1 MRRRFYTNW
10 NMFALTRG
18 RELKFNALQ
27 CVGNAIKITDGG
39 VCVDAVR
46 MARIVDPHTGD
57 IVLRGAGASR
67 LSQAM
72 AAGLI
77 ADTLKSDVE
86 AVSRENSGLKAAL
99 GAARLDARMEAR
111 RASELRREKLNGYL
125 REDAVRES
133 RATLREIAWGFAAL
147 GTAVGMS
154 VMTVVAAMMM

>member
-1 MRRRFYTNW
+1 MEAAR
-10 NMFALTRG
+10 
-18 RELKFNALQ
+18 
-27 CVGNAIKITDGG
+27 AIKMI
-39 VCVDAVR
+39 
-46 MARIVDPHTGD
+46 DPRTGD
-57 IVLRGAGASR
+57 IILRGAGASR

-72 AAGLI
+72 AAGLV
-77 ADTLKSDVE
+77 ADTIKGDVE

-111 RASELRREKLNGYL
+111 RASELRREKLDGYL
-125 REDAVRES
+125 RENAVRES

>member
-1 MRRRFYTNW
+1 M
-10 NMFALTRG
+10 
-18 RELKFNALQ
+18 ES
-27 CVGNAIKITDGG
+27 
-39 VCVDAVR
+39 VR
-46 MARIVDPHTGD
+46 TARIVDPRTGD
-57 IVLRGAGASR
+57 IILRGAGASR

-72 AAGLI
+72 AAGLV

-111 RASELRREKLNGYL
+111 RVSELRREKLDGYL

-133 RATLREIAWGFAAL
+133 KATLREIAWGFAAL

-154 VMTVVAAMMM
+154 AMMVVAAMMM

>member
-1 MRRRFYTNW
+1 M
-10 NMFALTRG
+10 
-18 RELKFNALQ
+18 
-27 CVGNAIKITDGG
+27 
-39 VCVDAVR
+39 DAVR
-46 MARIVDPHTGD
+46 MARIVDPQTGD

-72 AAGLI
+72 AAGLV

>member
-1 MRRRFYTNW
+1 MEAAR
-10 NMFALTRG
+10 
-18 RELKFNALQ
+18 
-27 CVGNAIKITDGG
+27 AIKMI
-39 VCVDAVR
+39 
-46 MARIVDPHTGD
+46 DPRTGD
-57 IVLRGAGASR
+57 IILRGAGASR

-72 AAGLI
+72 AAGLV
-77 ADTLKSDVE
+77 ADTIKGDVE

-111 RASELRREKLNGYL
+111 RASKLRREKLDGYL

-147 GTAVGMS
+147 GTAVGVA

>member
-1 MRRRFYTNW
+1 M
-10 NMFALTRG
+10 
-18 RELKFNALQ
+18 ES
-27 CVGNAIKITDGG
+27 
-39 VCVDAVR
+39 VR
-46 MARIVDPHTGD
+46 TARIVDTRTGD
-57 IVLRGAGASR
+57 IILRGAGASR

-72 AAGLI
+72 AAGLV

-133 RATLREIAWGFAAL
+133 KATLREIAWGFAAL
-147 GTAVGMS
+147 GTAVGVA

>member
-1 MRRRFYTNW
+1 MEAART
-10 NMFALTRG
+10 
-18 RELKFNALQ
+18 
-27 CVGNAIKITDGG
+27 IKMI
-39 VCVDAVR
+39 
-46 MARIVDPHTGD
+46 DPRTGD
-57 IVLRGAGASR
+57 IILRGAGASR

-72 AAGLI
+72 AAGLV

-111 RASELRREKLNGYL
+111 RASELRREKLDGYL

-133 RATLREIAWGFAAL
+133 KATLREIAWGFAAL
-147 GTAVGMS
+147 GAAVGMS

>member
-1 MRRRFYTNW
+1 MKMEAAR
-10 NMFALTRG
+10 
-18 RELKFNALQ
+18 
-27 CVGNAIKITDGG
+27 AIKMI
-39 VCVDAVR
+39 
-46 MARIVDPHTGD
+46 DPRTGD
-57 IVLRGAGASR
+57 IILRGAGASR

-72 AAGLI
+72 AAGLV
-77 ADTLKSDVE
+77 ADTIKGDVE

-111 RASELRREKLNGYL
+111 RASELRREKLDGYL

-147 GTAVGMS
+147 GTAVGVS

>member
-1 MRRRFYTNW
+1 M
-10 NMFALTRG
+10 
-18 RELKFNALQ
+18 
-27 CVGNAIKITDGG
+27 
-39 VCVDAVR
+39 DAVR
-46 MARIVDPHTGD
+46 MARIVDPQTGD

-72 AAGLI
+72 AAGLV

-111 RASELRREKLNGYL
+111 RASELRREKLDGYL

-133 RATLREIAWGFAAL
+133 KATLREIAWGVAAL
-147 GTAVGMS
+147 GTAVGVA

>member
-1 MRRRFYTNW
+1 M
-10 NMFALTRG
+10 
-18 RELKFNALQ
+18 
-27 CVGNAIKITDGG
+27 
-39 VCVDAVR
+39 DAVK

-72 AAGLI
+72 AAGLV

-111 RASELRREKLNGYL
+111 RASELRREKLDGYL

-133 RATLREIAWGFAAL
+133 KATLREIAWGFAAL
-147 GTAVGMS
+147 GAAVGMS
-154 VMTVVAAMMM
+154 AMTVVAAMMM

>member
-1 MRRRFYTNW
+1 MEAAR
-10 NMFALTRG
+10 
-18 RELKFNALQ
+18 
-27 CVGNAIKITDGG
+27 AIKMI
-39 VCVDAVR
+39 
-46 MARIVDPHTGD
+46 DPRTGD
-57 IVLRGAGASR
+57 IILRGAGASR

-72 AAGLI
+72 AAGLV

-111 RASELRREKLNGYL
+111 RASELRREKLDGYL

-133 RATLREIAWGFAAL
+133 MATLREIAWGFAAL

>member
-1 MRRRFYTNW
+1 MEAAR
-10 NMFALTRG
+10 
-18 RELKFNALQ
+18 
-27 CVGNAIKITDGG
+27 AIKMI
-39 VCVDAVR
+39 
-46 MARIVDPHTGD
+46 DPRTGD
-57 IVLRGAGASR
+57 IILRGAGASR

-72 AAGLI
+72 AAGLV

-111 RASELRREKLNGYL
+111 RASELRREKLDGYL

-133 RATLREIAWGFAAL
+133 KATLREIAWGFAAL
-147 GTAVGMS
+147 GTAVGVA

>member
-1 MRRRFYTNW
+1 M
-10 NMFALTRG
+10 
-18 RELKFNALQ
+18 
-27 CVGNAIKITDGG
+27 ITDGG

-57 IVLRGAGASR
+57 IILRGAGASR

-72 AAGLI
+72 AAGLV
-77 ADTLKSDVE
+77 ADTIRDDVE

-111 RASELRREKLNGYL
+111 RASELRREKLDGYL

-133 RATLREIAWGFAAL
+133 KATLREIAWGFAAL
-147 GTAVGMS
+147 GIAVGVA
-154 VMTVVAAMMM
+154 VMTVVAAIKKRKTGGTYENRKNRCPEYV